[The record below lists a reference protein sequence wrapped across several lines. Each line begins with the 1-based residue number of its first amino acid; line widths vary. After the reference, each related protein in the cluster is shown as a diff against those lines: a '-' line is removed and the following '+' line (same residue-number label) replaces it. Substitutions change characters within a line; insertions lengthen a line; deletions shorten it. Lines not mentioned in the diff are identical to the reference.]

1 MAPGSRASGR
11 TGKEPLLLT
20 APRYKLPSEQQ
31 TSSSCSHES
40 RKHEGSG
47 IVTGRNANL
56 DEIVLFALGLV
67 ALAAARP
74 SDIIDFEEDHMEHEQ
89 EGVPGTAVEGE
100 YSWVAPDGNEYR
112 VKYVADRFGYRIV
125 DDNVVPRM
133 RSDVPEAEED
143 DD

>member
-1 MAPGSRASGR
+1 M
-11 TGKEPLLLT
+11 KVL
-20 APRYKLPSEQQ
+20 
-31 TSSSCSHES
+31 
-40 RKHEGSG
+40 
-47 IVTGRNANL
+47 I
-56 DEIVLFALGLV
+56 LFALGLV

-100 YSWVAPDGNEYR
+100 YSWVAPDGNEYH

>member
-31 TSSSCSHES
+31 TSSSCSPES

-47 IVTGRNANL
+47 IVT
-56 DEIVLFALGLV
+56 ILFALGLV

-89 EGVPGTAVEGE
+89 EGIPGTAVEGE
-100 YSWVAPDGNEYR
+100 YSWVAPDGNEYH
-112 VKYVADRFGYRIV
+112 VKYVADHNGYRIV

-133 RSDVPEAEED
+133 RSDVPEVEED

>member
-1 MAPGSRASGR
+1 M
-11 TGKEPLLLT
+11 KVL
-20 APRYKLPSEQQ
+20 
-31 TSSSCSHES
+31 
-40 RKHEGSG
+40 
-47 IVTGRNANL
+47 I
-56 DEIVLFALGLV
+56 LFALGLV

-100 YSWVAPDGNEYR
+100 YSWVAPDGNEYH

-125 DDNVVPRM
+125 DDNVVPKM
-133 RSDVPEAEED
+133 RSDVPEVEED

>member
-1 MAPGSRASGR
+1 M
-11 TGKEPLLLT
+11 KIL
-20 APRYKLPSEQQ
+20 
-31 TSSSCSHES
+31 
-40 RKHEGSG
+40 
-47 IVTGRNANL
+47 I
-56 DEIVLFALGLV
+56 LFALGLV

-89 EGVPGTAVEGE
+89 EGIPGTAVEGE
-100 YSWVAPDGNEYR
+100 YSWVAPDGNEYH

-133 RSDVPEAEED
+133 RSDDVPEAEED